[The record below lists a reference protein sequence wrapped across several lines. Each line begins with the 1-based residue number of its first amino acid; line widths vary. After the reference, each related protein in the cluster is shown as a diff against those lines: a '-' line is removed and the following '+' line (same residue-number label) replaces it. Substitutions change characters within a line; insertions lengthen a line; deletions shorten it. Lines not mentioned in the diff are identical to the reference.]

1 MPQKQ
6 KANTGLGKNGRGRG
20 RPFRR
25 GNRAQVE
32 RFAGDAYS
40 LGARALAGVRKLA
53 SMINIE
59 YKYFSKYTSTNITN
73 APIISCQS
81 LVPQGVAQGNRV
93 GESIKLQSI
102 SFQFVLN
109 CISAST
115 INNLVRV
122 MLVRD
127 LENPGVDFV
136 ATDLFTLS
144 TTAYIS
150 DLVMANSER
159 FTVLYDKS
167 FVLSYINKDSLIDSF
182 TKPMQSHIKYRG
194 SATSSASNAEGALY
208 LVVAS
213 NAASNYP
220 TIESN
225 LSFTYTDD

>member
-1 MPQKQ
+1 MPTSR
-6 KANTGLGKNGRGRG
+6 KANTGLGKNGRGRA
-20 RPFRR
+20 RPRR
-25 GNRAQVE
+25 STRQGVE

-40 LGARALAGVRKLA
+40 LGVRALAGVRKLA

-59 YKYFSKYTSTNITN
+59 YKYFSKYTNTNITSS
-73 APIISCQS
+73 PVISCQS

-102 SFQFVLN
+102 SFQYVVNL
-109 CISAST
+109 ISAST
-115 INNLVRV
+115 INNLIRI

-127 LENPGVDFV
+127 LENPGADFV
-136 ATDLFTLS
+136 STDLFTLP

-159 FTVLYDKS
+159 FTVLYDKTV
-167 FVLSYINKDSLIDSF
+167 VLSYINKDSLIDSF
-182 TKPMQSHIKYRG
+182 TRPMQSHIKYRG
-194 SATSSASNAEGALY
+194 SATSSTSNAEGALY

-213 NAASNYP
+213 NAGSNYP